1 MQQELIKTATQ
12 LPILSTYTDYRKYLL
27 DFYNYKQKQTSHML
41 RPYSYSD
48 FSAASDIKSP
58 SYLKLIINGQRNLSA
73 KTVEKFSKALG
84 HCRQEKNEFL
94 ALVNYN
100 QAKDPLERNNCLRTL
115 SEIRIEKK
123 MDLGELKAEEM
134 NLLPSWVYWAI
145 HSMTGLDKPSLNTTE
160 LYEKLKQRATKQ
172 QINTTLELLLKNQE
186 IVASEDG
193 KSFSKGNK
201 TISGMQSIPPELI
214 KKIQSELIYLGME
227 SLLND
232 KPDSRE
238 FGAFTIAMT
247 KKEFNDTKFEIRQF
261 RKKLYSKLLEN
272 RESTSGEK
280 IYQMNFQLFE
290 LSK

>member
-1 MQQELIKTATQ
+1 MQQELMKKSSE
-12 LPILSTYTDYRKYLL
+12 LPSLSFYTDYRKYLL
-27 DFYNYKQKQTSHML
+27 DFYNYKQKQTAHML

-48 FSAASDIKSP
+48 FSAAADIKSP

-73 KTVEKFSKALG
+73 KTIEKFSKALG
-84 HCRQEKNEFL
+84 HNRQEKNEFL

-100 QAKDPLERNNCLRTL
+100 QAKEPLERNRGLRAL

-123 MDLGELKAEEM
+123 MSQGELKSEEM
-134 NLLPSWVYWAI
+134 DRLPSWVYWAI
-145 HSMTGLDKPSLNTTE
+145 HSMTGLENPSLKADD
-160 LYEKLKQRATKQ
+160 LHEKLKQRATKQ
-172 QINTTLELLLKNQE
+172 QIESSLKLLMENGD
-186 IVASEDG
+186 IMPSADG
-193 KSFSKGNK
+193 KTFSKNK
-201 TISGMQSIPPELI
+201 KAISGMQSIPAEVI

-232 KPDSRE
+232 APESRE

-247 KKEFNDTKFEIRQF
+247 EKEFNDTKFEIRQF
-261 RKKLYSKLLEN
+261 RKKLYSKLLES
-272 RESTSGEK
+272 REDSAGDK